1 MTQRLALLQLAQA
14 HGLDADA
21 RTRLMALAGLAG
33 EPPSAARSLW
43 RAVALLAAALVGLGL
58 VMWVAANWDD
68 LGRAGRFWLL
78 QGVVVA
84 MGLGACLRPAL
95 RAPLGLLTLLA
106 VGALFAYFGQTYQTG
121 ADAWQLFALWAT
133 LTLPLALG
141 ARHDTV
147 WAPWTL
153 VAATGVSLWVQT
165 HTSHQWRVL
174 PDDLRVHALGWAG
187 LGLLCLL
194 LSPAWARWTGAGTW
208 ARRTALTLTTVALT
222 LTALGGLFHKNIAPH
237 YPLGLVLLTLAGAW
251 LSRPAHFEVFGL
263 SAAAMGLNALV
274 VGGLARWLF
283 DNGGRD
289 PIGGLTLIALVSA
302 GLLALSVKWIL
313 RLVRED
319 EERQTADH
327 TTTAWADTVREDAP

>member
-1 MTQRLALLQLAQA
+1 MSHRLALYQLAQQ
-14 HGLDADA
+14 HKLDAQA
-21 RTRLMALAGLAG
+21 TAQLMALGGQTG
-33 EPPSAARSLW
+33 EPPAAARRVWQAL
-43 RAVALLAAALVGLGL
+43 ALLAAALVGLGL
-58 VMWVAANWDD
+58 VVWVAANWDE

-84 MGLGACLRPAL
+84 MGLGAGLRPAL

-121 ADAWQLFALWAT
+121 ADAWQLFALWAA

-141 ARHDTV
+141 TRHDVV
-147 WAPWTL
+147 WAAWAL
-153 VAATGVSLWVQT
+153 VAAVGVSLWVQT
-165 HTSHQWRVL
+165 HTGHQWRVL

-194 LSPAWARWTGAGTW
+194 LSPAWANWTGAGPW

-222 LTALGGLFHKNIAPH
+222 VTALGGLFGKDIAPH
-237 YPLGLVLLTLAGAW
+237 YPLGLVLLVGASAW

-274 VGGLARWLF
+274 VGGLARLLF
-283 DNGGRD
+283 DRGGGD
-289 PIGGLTLIALVSA
+289 AIGRLMLIGLVSA

-313 RLVRED
+313 RLVREAA
-319 EERQTADH
+319 ERENGA
-327 TTTAWADTVREDAP
+327 

>member
-21 RTRLMALAGLAG
+21 RTRLMTLAGLAG
-33 EPPSAARSLW
+33 EPPGAARSLW
-43 RAVALLAAALVGLGL
+43 RAVALLAAGLVGLGL
-58 VMWVAANWDD
+58 VIWVAANWDD

-121 ADAWQLFALWAT
+121 ADAWQLFALWAA
-133 LTLPLALG
+133 LTLPLAFG
-141 ARHDTV
+141 VRHDAV
-147 WAPWTL
+147 WAPWAL

-165 HTSHQWRVL
+165 HTGHQWRVL

-187 LGLLCLL
+187 LGVLCLL
-194 LSPAWARWTGAGTW
+194 FSPAWARWTGAGPW
-208 ARRTALTLTTVALT
+208 ARRTALTLATVAIT
-222 LTALGGLFHKNIAPH
+222 LTAIGGLFPKDIAPH
-237 YPLGLVLLTLAGAW
+237 YPLGLVLLALAGAW

-274 VGGLARWLF
+274 VGGLVRVLF
-283 DNGGRD
+283 EHGGRD
-289 PIGGLTLIALVSA
+289 PIGRLMLIGLVSA
-302 GLLALSVKWIL
+302 ALLALSVKWIL
-313 RLVRED
+313 RLVREHGV
-319 EERQTADH
+319 Q
-327 TTTAWADTVREDAP
+327 EDAA